1 MMKSATTPRGKT
13 GRTTASGDGA
23 TRRDVL
29 AGLAGATA
37 LAALPAAT
45 ASASASAIPDTFLAA
60 SSKLCG
66 ITLDKSYIQLANT
79 IWQALTARGDRDL
92 LRICRIAATAPDD
105 ATLER
110 KLVNGPLLW
119 PQTEALISAWY
130 TGMVPVGAPAAA
142 GSRVITYDDALAWT
156 VCQDFTKPPATCG
169 GPFGYWHDE
178 PPV

>member
-1 MMKSATTPRGKT
+1 MADSANT
-13 GRTTASGDGA
+13 GQGGA
-23 TRRDVL
+23 TRRELL

-37 LAALPAAT
+37 LAALPGASAAAASAT
-45 ASASASAIPDTFLAA
+45 ASAMPDTFLAA

-79 IWQALTARGDRDL
+79 IWQALTAQGDRDFL
-92 LRICRIAATAPDD
+92 HICRIAAAAPDD

-110 KLVNGPLLW
+110 KLVNSKTLW
-119 PQTEALISAWY
+119 PKTEALISAWY
-130 TGMVPVGAPAAA
+130 TGMVPAGATAAA
-142 GSRVITYDDALAWT
+142 GSKVLTYDEALAWT